1 MPGIEILDVVIGLFF
16 GYLVLSLAV
25 TAANEMSAA
34 WFRRRA
40 WMLRKGISHLV
51 DDDDL
56 AARLYEH
63 PLVQSLA
70 SPPGMLSR
78 VPLLRG
84 LVGRG
89 PSYIRSRTFAIALLD
104 VVQNE
109 SAHRADG
116 SGVQRALAV
125 LEREAGHDPE
135 RFRANVETWFN
146 DSMERVSGWYK
157 RRTQVL
163 LLFWAAAVTVA
174 TNADTLTIVQA
185 LWRDPAL
192 RQSLVAR
199 AERYAAEQPAPGSA
213 PVVVVNDGAPPPP
226 PLPPD
231 QQAEV
236 DFVEAS
242 AQYDAAIADL
252 AELQLPIGWE
262 APSTPAAG
270 DTSIR
275 LVTDAAVD
283 DWPGAIWEPGGF
295 VRWMQAVDQ
304 HFVGWLL
311 TILAVS
317 LGAPFW
323 FDTLNR
329 IITIRGAGK
338 APEEAQKPPREVP
351 KPREPGEEYA
361 KKGEA
366 GGVAA
371 V

>member
-1 MPGIEILDVVIGLFF
+1 MLGMEILDVAIGLFF

-40 WMLRKGISHLV
+40 WMLRKGIANLL
-51 DDDDL
+51 DDDGL
-56 AARLYEH
+56 ADRLYEH
-63 PLVQSLA
+63 PLIRSLSSGA
-70 SPPGMLSR
+70 GLLSR
-78 VPLLRG
+78 FPLLRR

-89 PSYIRSRTFAIALLD
+89 PSYVRSRTFAMALLD
-104 VVQNE
+104 VLQAE
-109 SAHRADG
+109 GGHQAEG
-116 SGVQRALAV
+116 SSVQRTLAL
-125 LEREAGHDPE
+125 LRREAGDDPD
-135 RFRANVETWFN
+135 RFRANIETWFN

-157 RRTQVL
+157 RRTQAL
-163 LLFWAAAVTVA
+163 LLIWAAVVTIS
-174 TNADTLTIVQA
+174 TNSDTLVIAKA

-192 RQSLVAR
+192 RQTLVAR
-199 AERYAAEQPAPGSA
+199 AERYAAEQPAPGTA
-213 PVVVVNDGAPPPP
+213 PIVVANDGAPPPP

-242 AQYDAAIADL
+242 AQYDAVIADL

-262 APSTPAAG
+262 APSTAVDG

-275 LVTDAAVD
+275 LVTDTATD
-283 DWPGAIWEPGGF
+283 DWPGAIWEPGG
-295 VRWMQAVDQ
+295 VSRWMQALNQ
-304 HFVGWLL
+304 HFVGWVL

-351 KPREPGEEYA
+351 KPREPGEP
-361 KKGEA
+361 
-366 GGVAA
+366 
-371 V
+371 

>member
-1 MPGIEILDVVIGLFF
+1 MEILDVVIGLFF

-40 WMLRKGISHLV
+40 WMLRKGISHLLH
-51 DDDDL
+51 DDDL
-56 AARLYEH
+56 AGKLYEH
-63 PLVQSLA
+63 PLVQSLS
-70 SPPGMLSR
+70 SPPGLLSR

-84 LVGRG
+84 LVGQG
-89 PSYIRSRTFAIALLD
+89 PSYIRSRTFAMALLD
-104 VVQNE
+104 VVQSEPAN
-109 SAHRADG
+109 RAAD
-116 SGVQRALAV
+116 SGVRRALAL
-125 LEREAGHDPE
+125 LEREAGNDPE
-135 RFRANVETWFN
+135 RFRANIETWFN

-163 LLFWAAAVTVA
+163 LLLWAVVVTVA
-174 TNADTLTIVQA
+174 TNADTLVITRA

-192 RQSLVAR
+192 RQSLVSR
-199 AERYAAEQPAPGSA
+199 AERYAAEQPAPGTA

-236 DFVEAS
+236 DFDEAS

-262 APSTPAAG
+262 APSTTAAG
-270 DTSIR
+270 DPSIR

-283 DWPGAIWEPGGF
+283 DWPGAIWEAGG
-295 VRWMQAVDQ
+295 VSRWLQALDQ

-329 IITIRGAGK
+329 IIAIRGAGK
-338 APEEAQKPPREVP
+338 APEEVP
-351 KPREPGEEYA
+351 KPPAAAPRSRELDEVA
-361 KKGEA
+361 RQSKA
-366 GGVAA
+366 GDVET

>member
-1 MPGIEILDVVIGLFF
+1 MLGMEILDVAVGLFF

-40 WMLRKGISHLV
+40 WMLRKGISNLL

-56 AARLYEH
+56 AANLYDH
-63 PLVQSLA
+63 PMIQSLS
-70 SPPGMLSR
+70 SPPGLLSR
-78 VPLLRG
+78 VPMLRG

-104 VVQNE
+104 LVQ
-109 SAHRADG
+109 G
-116 SGVQRALAV
+116 KPGVQAEDSRVQRTLAL
-125 LEREAGHDPE
+125 LWKEAENDPD
-135 RFRANVETWFN
+135 RFRASVETWFN

-157 RRTQVL
+157 RRTQL
-163 LLFWAAAVTVA
+163 LLLLWATVVTVS
-174 TNADTLTIVQA
+174 TNSDTLVIAKA

-192 RQSLVAR
+192 RQTLVAR
-199 AERYAAEQPAPGSA
+199 AERYAADQAPGTA
-213 PVVVVNDGAPPPP
+213 PVVVVNDAAPPPP
-226 PLPPD
+226 ALPPD

-236 DFVEAS
+236 DFLEAS
-242 AQYDAAIADL
+242 AQYDAALADL

-262 APSTPAAG
+262 APAAAVDG
-270 DTSIR
+270 DTSLR

-283 DWPGAIWEPGGF
+283 DWPGAIWDPGGF
-295 VRWMQAVDQ
+295 ERWFQALDQ

-329 IITIRGAGK
+329 IISIRGAGK
-338 APEEAQKPPREVP
+338 APEEAQKPPKEIP
-351 KPREPGEEYA
+351 KPREPGEEYSGPA
-361 KKGEA
+361 SLVG
-366 GGVAA
+366 
-371 V
+371 

>member
-1 MPGIEILDVVIGLFF
+1 MFGVEILDVVIGLFF
-16 GYLVLSLAV
+16 GYLVLSLVV

-40 WMLRKGISHLV
+40 WMLRKGISHLLH
-51 DDDDL
+51 DEDL

-63 PLVQSLA
+63 PLVQSLS
-70 SPPGMLSR
+70 SPPGRLSR
-78 VPLLRG
+78 VPLLQG

-109 SAHRADG
+109 SANPADAA
-116 SGVQRALAV
+116 GVKRVLAL
-125 LEREAGHDPE
+125 LEREAGNDPE

-163 LLFWAAAVTVA
+163 LFLWAVVVAVA
-174 TNADTLTIVQA
+174 TNADTLVIARA

-192 RQSLVAR
+192 RQSLVTR
-199 AERYAAEQPAPGSA
+199 AERYAAEQPAPGTA
-213 PVVVVNDGAPPPP
+213 PIVVVNDGAPPPP

-262 APSTPAAG
+262 APSTTAAG

-283 DWPGAIWEPGGF
+283 DWPGAIWETGG
-295 VRWMQAVDQ
+295 VSRWIQAVDE

-329 IITIRGAGK
+329 IIAVRAAGK
-338 APEEAQKPPREVP
+338 APEEAQKSPREVP
-351 KPREPGEEYA
+351 KPREPGE
-361 KKGEA
+361 K
-366 GGVAA
+366 
-371 V
+371 